1 MPTST
6 ADAQWDGPLK
16 DGSGTMNLASGAFS
30 GAYTFASRFQ
40 DGDKTNPEELIAAA
54 AAGCF
59 SMALSGAIGGA
70 GHDVVKVHTTAD
82 VTIDKDGP
90 GFTVTGVTLRTE
102 AEAPGLDEEA
112 FRALAEDTRQNC
124 PVARLL
130 KGAPISLEAKLL

>member
-16 DGSGTMNLASGAFS
+16 DGSGTMNLASGAFR
-30 GAYTFASRFQ
+30 GDYTFASRFE
-40 DGDKTNPEELIAAA
+40 DGTRTNPEELIAGA

-70 GHDVVKVHTTAD
+70 GHDVVRVHTTAD
-82 VTIDKDGP
+82 VTVEKDGP
-90 GFTVTGVTLRTE
+90 GFTITGVALRTE
-102 AEAPGLDEEA
+102 AEAPGLGDDA
-112 FRALAEDTRQNC
+112 FQQLAEDTRQNC

-130 KGAPISLEAKLL
+130 AGAPITLEAKLL